1 MRVAVLAMGSRG
13 DVYPYLAL
21 ALGLR
26 ESGHEVRFAAYT
38 NFEGEVRARGLE
50 YAPILGDY
58 HEIVTGELGA
68 RLAEG
73 EPGKRRGAKMEEAG
87 QNPLLLARHFLS
99 TIAPL
104 MRKTFADALEICRGA
119 DAILCS
125 AIGLFPA
132 YHVAEKLGLPYVP
145 AFLQPVHPTRELPSI
160 AFPEAPG
167 RLPEGSPLRA
177 WYNLSTYWI
186 PGKVLVLLRRTTNKA
201 RREALGLPPV
211 RGGNVLEAMVR
222 DRVPCLY
229 GFSETVLPRP
239 ADWGGHLDVAGYW
252 PLGRQEGWEPSKEL
266 EDFLS
271 SGPPPVSVGFGSMNE
286 RDPEQTTRTV
296 LEALKISGKRGILL
310 TGWGGL
316 YDADLPDTVFNA
328 EEVPHDWLFPRVA
341 AAVHHGGAG
350 TTAASLRAGIPTV
363 VLPFFAEQAM
373 WGRRVAKLG
382 AGPPP
387 ISRKKLS
394 AERLA
399 EAIRVA
405 ADERTMGERAVALGE
420 SLRRKDGVGNGVRAF
435 LAATTARA

>member
-21 ALGLR
+21 ALGLKDA
-26 ESGHEVRFAAYT
+26 GHEVRFAAYT
-38 NFEGEVRARGLE
+38 NFEEEVRARGAE

-68 RLAEG
+68 RLVG
-73 EPGKRRGAKMEEAG
+73 EDPKRQGIKMEEAG

-99 TIAPL
+99 TISPL
-104 MRKTFADALEICRGA
+104 MKKTFSDALEICRGA

-132 YHVAEKLGLPYVP
+132 YHVAERLGVPYVP
-145 AFLQPVHPTRELPSI
+145 AFLQPVHPTRELPCI
-160 AFPEAPG
+160 AFPEVPD

-186 PGKVLVLLRRTTNKA
+186 IGKVLVLLRRTTNRA
-201 RREALGLPPV
+201 RCEVLGLPPM
-211 RGGNVLEAMVR
+211 RGGNPFEAMVR
-222 DRVPCLY
+222 NRVPCLY
-229 GFSETVLPRP
+229 GFSEPVLPKP
-239 ADWGGHLDVAGYW
+239 PGWGGHLHVTGYW
-252 PLGRQEGWEPSKEL
+252 PLVRRGGWEPPEEL

-271 SGPPPVSVGFGSMNE
+271 SGPRPVSVGFGSMNE
-286 RDPEQTTRTV
+286 RDPKETTETV
-296 LEALKISGKRGILL
+296 LEALKLSGKRGILL

-316 YDADLPDTVFNA
+316 SDADLPDTVFKA

-341 AAVHHGGAG
+341 TAVHHGGAG

-363 VLPFFAEQAM
+363 VVPFFAEQDM

-399 EAIRVA
+399 EAICVA
-405 ADERTMGERAVALGE
+405 ADERMVRERAAALGE
-420 SLRRKDGVGNGVRAF
+420 RLRHEDGVGNGVRAF
-435 LAATTARA
+435 LRATTTRA